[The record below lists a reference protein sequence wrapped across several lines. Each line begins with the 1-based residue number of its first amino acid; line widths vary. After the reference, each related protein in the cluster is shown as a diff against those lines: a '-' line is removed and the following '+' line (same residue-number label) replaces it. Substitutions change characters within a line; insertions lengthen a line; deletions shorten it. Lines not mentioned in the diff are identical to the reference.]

1 MPVTVD
7 DVRQRTL
14 TDDRDKWDVLADP
27 RDLLLVDGRLAFQRP
42 YGDTQAGSLR
52 PGTWATGQMCR
63 RLGIPTP
70 YFRRCP
76 PFLQDRQ
83 FNHWLRDAPQPQGSA
98 PRASDKWFLRCKGDA
113 LRGVLSERYSCLDNA
128 DLMRS
133 LEPALDSRYRV
144 GWFALTEESF
154 HLRLLDY
161 RLAREVLP
169 NDRLVA
175 GIHVA
180 NSEVG
185 KRAVTVDALVYRL
198 VCTNGLIRLVRG
210 ASLMNR
216 RHVSLSRPQFEAGL
230 QQAIR
235 DALVSGVG
243 FMERLA
249 VATTEPVQDV
259 DRTIRR
265 FSTQW
270 ALSQT
275 TEANIRQALLTEPR
289 TQQETVYGLVNA
301 VTNAAQALPADDRY
315 SLEALAST
323 LLDGAAARPARV
335 TIEPMGERQELDP
348 CT

>member
-1 MPVTVD
+1 MPLTVE
-7 DVRQRTL
+7 DVRERTL
-14 TDDRDKWDVLADP
+14 TDDHDKWDVLADP
-27 RDLLLVDGRLAFQRP
+27 RDMYLMDGRLSFQRP
-42 YGDTQAGSLR
+42 YASTQATSLR
-52 PGTWATGQMCR
+52 PGAWATGQMCR

-76 PFLQDRQ
+76 PSLQDRQ
-83 FNHWLRDAPQPQGSA
+83 FNYWLHDAPASPDSG
-98 PRASDKWFLRCKGDA
+98 PHASDRWFLRCKGDA
-113 LRGVLSERYSCLDNA
+113 LRGVLSERYSCLDNV
-128 DLMRS
+128 DLMQS

-169 NDRLVA
+169 DDRLVA

-185 KRAVTVDALVYRL
+185 RRAVTVDALVFRL

-216 RHVSLSRPQFEAGL
+216 RHVALSRPQFEAGL
-230 QQAIR
+230 HQAIR
-235 DALVSGVG
+235 DALESGVD

-249 VATTEPVQDV
+249 AATTRPVQDV
-259 DRTIRR
+259 DSTIRR
-265 FSTQW
+265 FSSQW
-270 ALSQT
+270 SLSQA
-275 TEANIRQALLTEPR
+275 TETNIRQALLTESSA
-289 TQQETVYGLVNA
+289 QQETVYGVVNA
-301 VTNAAQALPADDRY
+301 VTNAAQSLPPDERY

-323 LLDGAAARPARV
+323 LLDGAAARSAR
-335 TIEPMGERQELDP
+335 EPLEETPQLEEVEL
-348 CT
+348 CA

>member
-1 MPVTVD
+1 MQVNID
-7 DVRQRTL
+7 DVRDRTQ
-14 TDDRDKWDVLADP
+14 TDDRDKWDTLADP

-42 YGDTQAGSLR
+42 YDNTQATSLR

-76 PFLQDRQ
+76 PSLQDRQ
-83 FNHWLRDAPQPQGSA
+83 FNYWLHDASEAWSTA
-98 PRASDKWFLRCKGDA
+98 PRGSDRWFLRCKGDV
-113 LRGVLSERYSCLDNA
+113 LRGVLSERYTCLDNG
-128 DLMRS
+128 DLLHS
-133 LEPALDSRYRV
+133 LAPVLDARYRV

-154 HLRLLDY
+154 HLRLLDD

-185 KRAVTVDALVYRL
+185 KRAVTVDALVFRL

-216 RHVSLSRPQFEAGL
+216 RHVSLSRPQFEVAL
-230 QQAIR
+230 QQAVH
-235 DALVSGVG
+235 DAMVNGVG

-249 VATTEPVQDV
+249 QATTRPVPDV
-259 DRTIRR
+259 DRAIRKLT
-265 FSTQW
+265 TQW
-270 ALSQT
+270 GLSKA
-275 TEANIRQALLTEPR
+275 TETNIRQSLASERPG
-289 TQQETVYGLVNA
+289 QQETVYGLVNA
-301 VTNAAQALPADDRY
+301 VTNAAHALAPDDRY

-323 LLDGAAARPARV
+323 LLDGDAARPAR
-335 TIEPMGERQELDP
+335 EPSEAFPGLEELQL
-348 CT
+348 CA